1 MTARRRQQ
9 RGVTLP
15 ELLVALFVFALIS
28 SVGVYAL
35 RLTVDGREQLTSVDQ
50 NLREWQLARIII
62 RQDLMQAVDRT
73 VRDEFGE
80 YQPGPMI
87 GGLGFSGRTPE
98 AGETPLVAFVRGGWA
113 NYDAETPRSSL
124 QYVEYVLKDDDIVRR
139 SRAYL
144 DDARDLP
151 ERDRAL
157 FQGVENVVFEFLL
170 GETTRGLEWS
180 ENWPAG
186 ASAMPQAVR
195 LQFDTEKYGE
205 MEQLFWIGAVGAG
218 AGR

>member
-1 MTARRRQQ
+1 MTARRNRQI
-9 RGVTLP
+9 GLTLP

-28 SVGVYAL
+28 SVGVYVL
-35 RLTVDGREQLTSVDQ
+35 RLAVDGREQLTSVDK

-80 YQPGPMI
+80 YQPGPML

-98 AGETPLVAFVRGGWA
+98 AGERPLVAFVRGGWA
-113 NYDAETPRSSL
+113 NYDAETPRSTL
-124 QYVEYVLKDDDIVRR
+124 QYVEYVVKDENIVRR

-151 ERDRAL
+151 QRDRAL
-157 FQGVENVVFEFLL
+157 FHDVENVAFEFLL

-186 ASAMPQAVR
+186 AASMPQAVR
-195 LQFDTEKYGE
+195 LRFDTEKYGE
-205 MEQLFWIGAVGAG
+205 MEQLFWIGADGAG
-218 AGR
+218 AGQ

>member
-1 MTARRRQQ
+1 MTARRATQ
-9 RGVTLP
+9 RGLTLP

-28 SVGVYAL
+28 SVGVYVL
-35 RLTVDGREQLTSVDQ
+35 RLAVDGREQLTSVDDT
-50 NLREWQLARIII
+50 LREWQLARIII
-62 RQDLMQAVDRT
+62 RQDMIQAVNRT

-80 YQPGPMI
+80 YQAGPML
-87 GGLGFSGRTPE
+87 GGLGFSGRTPT
-98 AGETPLVAFVRGGWA
+98 AGERPLVAFVRGGWS
-113 NYDAETPRSSL
+113 NYDAHTPRSSL
-124 QYVEYVLKDDDIVRR
+124 QYVEYVLTDNAIVRR

-157 FQGVENVVFEFLL
+157 FQGVDDVAFDFLL

-186 ASAMPQAVR
+186 AASMPQAVR
-195 LQFDTEKYGE
+195 LRFVTEKYGE
-205 MEQLFWIGAVGAG
+205 MEQMFWIGDVGAE
-218 AGR
+218 ARQ

>member
-1 MTARRRQQ
+1 MTMRRARQ
-9 RGVTLP
+9 RGLTLP

-28 SVGVYAL
+28 SVGVYVL
-35 RLTVDGREQLTSVDQ
+35 RLAVDGREQLTSVDET
-50 NLREWQLARIII
+50 LREWQLARIII
-62 RQDLMQAVDRT
+62 RQDLMQAVNRT

-80 YQPGPMI
+80 YQPGPML

-98 AGETPLVAFVRGGWA
+98 AGERPLVAFVRGGWS
-113 NYDAETPRSSL
+113 NYDARTPRSSL

-144 DDARDLP
+144 DDVRDLP
-151 ERDRAL
+151 ERDRAV
-157 FQGVENVVFEFLL
+157 FQGVDNVVFDFLL

-186 ASAMPQAVR
+186 AAAMPRAVR
-195 LQFDTEKYGE
+195 LRFVTEKYGE
-205 MEQLFWIGAVGAG
+205 IEQLFWIGDVGAG
-218 AGR
+218 AGQ

>member
-1 MTARRRQQ
+1 MSARRRHQ
-9 RGVTLP
+9 RGLTLP

-28 SVGVYAL
+28 SVGVYVL
-35 RLTVDGREQLTSVDQ
+35 RLAVDGRAQLTRVDKT
-50 NLREWQLARIII
+50 LREWQLARIII

-80 YQPGPMI
+80 YQPGPML
-87 GGLGFSGRTPE
+87 GGLGFSGRTPVADE
-98 AGETPLVAFVRGGWA
+98 RPLIAFVRGGWA
-113 NYDAETPRSSL
+113 NYDAETPRSTL
-124 QYVEYVLKDDDIVRR
+124 QYVEYVQKDDDIVRR

-157 FQGVENVVFEFLL
+157 FQDVENVVLEFLL

-186 ASAMPQAVR
+186 AAPIPRAVR
-195 LQFDTEKYGE
+195 LRFETEKYGE
-205 MEQLFWIGAVGAG
+205 MEQLFWIGAVGEG
-218 AGR
+218 AGQ